1 MARTSRASLPRAVI
15 ALASAA
21 GIVAAC
27 TLGVAWAISH
37 EGRPTEIATV
47 VTRQP
52 TDPQPG
58 SVEAL
63 PVPSFEVVVEEPCE
77 RGEDLDDAEAISELL
92 STQTGVKEFRR
103 AAAAGCVA
111 LDDPS
116 TTWAVVN
123 KRRPLEPIDY
133 APDVQTPSATRSL
146 VGGGLRPDA
155 ATALDALAADALE
168 AGAGEI
174 ALQSGYRSYATQV
187 STFAGQ
193 LGALG
198 EEGAEAISARPGFS
212 EHQLGLAADVVACTS
227 GRCGT
232 IYEIAG
238 TPQGDWLAENAWRQG
253 WIVRYEE
260 GQTPT
265 SGYDPEPWH
274 LRFVGVALAR
284 SYHDGGFHTLEEFF
298 GLPAAADYAER

>member
-1 MARTSRASLPRAVI
+1 MARTSRAHLPRAVI

-21 GIVAAC
+21 GVVAVC
-27 TLGVAWAISH
+27 TLGAAWAMSH
-37 EGRPTEIATV
+37 EDPSVDSATV
-47 VTRQP
+47 KTTQRE
-52 TDPQPG
+52 DPRPG

-77 RGEDLDDAEAISELL
+77 RSGDLDDAEAISELL
-92 STQTGVKEFRR
+92 STETGAAEFRR

-123 KRRPLEPIDY
+123 KQRPLEPIDY
-133 APDVQTPSATRSL
+133 APDVRTPSATRSL
-146 VGGGLRPDA
+146 VGGGLRPEA
-155 ATALDALAADALE
+155 AAALDALAADAVE

-174 ALQSGYRSYATQV
+174 ALQSGYRSYGTQV
-187 STFAGQ
+187 STFEGQ

-238 TPQGDWLAENAWRQG
+238 TPQGDWLAENAWRHG

-274 LRFVGVALAR
+274 LRFVGVELAR
-284 SYHDGGFHTLEEFF
+284 SYHDGGFHTLEDFF
-298 GLPAAADYAER
+298 GLPAAADYAD